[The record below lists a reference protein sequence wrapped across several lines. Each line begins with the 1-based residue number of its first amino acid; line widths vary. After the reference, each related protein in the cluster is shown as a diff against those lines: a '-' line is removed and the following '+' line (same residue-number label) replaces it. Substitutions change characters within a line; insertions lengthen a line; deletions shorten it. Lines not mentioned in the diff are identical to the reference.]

1 MITEIRLVSNDG
13 ASTAKFWAA
22 ILNVPSA
29 DLGGGRWRVTPLSG
43 PTVTV
48 STARVAETISRYA
61 DMTVTCDPAASDR
74 LRQAGFEVALDGSQA
89 VDVNGTD
96 ATVRLVVRGWD
107 GKSDVPWEEPTPE
120 EPVRDGAY
128 YAGLSG
134 SIEAGDY
141 EAIGPLEPGP
151 AWEEPEP

>member
-13 ASTAKFWAA
+13 ASTAAFWSA
-22 ILNVPSA
+22 IFNTPVEN
-29 DLGGGRWRVTPLSG
+29 LGDGRWRVTPVAG

-48 STARVAETISRYA
+48 STARVVEAITA
-61 DMTVTCDPAASDR
+61 VDLTVVCDPAAADR
-74 LRQAGFEVALDGSQA
+74 LRALGYEVAHDGTSA

-96 ATVRLVVRGWD
+96 ATVFLRPRGWD